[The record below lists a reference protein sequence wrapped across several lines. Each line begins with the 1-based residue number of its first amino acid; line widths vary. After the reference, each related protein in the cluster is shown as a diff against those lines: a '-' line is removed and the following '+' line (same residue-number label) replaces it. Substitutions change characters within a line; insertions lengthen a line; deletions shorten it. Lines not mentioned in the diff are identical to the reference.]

1 MARAATLY
9 EDALA
14 MRGRGEYAAAIAR
27 LREVARL
34 DPNMTDAFAEMGG
47 IFYLLG
53 DFNRALSAYDIA
65 LAQRPVLRSALQGSA
80 KVYKQRHDYNA
91 AAQRLRT
98 ILRYNP
104 NDAEIWMNLGDIAI
118 YQGDEMLARDCYKRA
133 SEIDPE
139 QHEVIEAARKR
150 LALMQE
156 VSRSYRPP
164 GR

>member
-1 MARAATLY
+1 
-9 EDALA
+9 
-14 MRGRGEYAAAIAR
+14 MRDRGDHRAAIAR

-34 DPNMTDAFAEMGG
+34 DPGMTDAFAEMGG
-47 IFYLLG
+47 LFYLLG
-53 DFNRALSAYDIA
+53 DFERALSAYEIA
-65 LAQRPVLRSALQGSA
+65 LSQRPALRSALQGSA
-80 KVYKQRHDYNA
+80 KVYKQRHDYGA

-104 NDAEIWMNLGDIAI
+104 NDAEIWMNLGDIAV
-118 YQGDEMLARDCYKRA
+118 YQGDEMLAWDCYKRA

-139 QHEVIEAARKR
+139 RHDVIEAARKR

-156 VSRSYRPP
+156 VSRSYRPL